1 MAKINVIAYICD
13 QEDPHCKKWCR
24 TLYVRPRV
32 RVSECR
38 HTFDTTHAKNGTIDP
53 RQVELYPDR
62 FKRVCF
68 RNGIEYYE
76 EVQR

>member
-1 MAKINVIAYICD
+1 MAKANVIAYVCD
-13 QEDPHCKKWCR
+13 QEVPHCKKWCR
-24 TLYVRPRV
+24 TLL
-32 RVSECR
+32 SECR

-68 RNGIEYYE
+68 RDGIEYYE